1 METVLLTITLLSFA
15 TAVASG
21 FLSWRVIRQ
30 ERLRSEARIAAL
42 AGDIETDEGA
52 DDPPHVPIEA
62 IPSGE
67 RPGEAAEFPI
77 RERAVDVH
85 GGLFS
90 APRPESTGGRLA
102 AVAAAGAL
110 VVATIVGGLVL
121 SSGGETDR
129 SPAAEEPANVAP
141 VDVPLEL
148 IALGHERESDRLT
161 VRGVVRGRASLSDPS
176 LTAVVL
182 LFDREGDFIASGR
195 AQVGD
200 PEAAPGDDRRFMV
213 SVPAGGQVSRY
224 RVSFR
229 SDDHIVPHVDKRNPV
244 I

>member
-1 METVLLTITLLSFA
+1 METMLLTITLLSLA
-15 TAVASG
+15 TAVAAG
-21 FLSWRVIRQ
+21 IFSWRVIRR
-30 ERLRSEARIAAL
+30 ERLRSDARIAAL

-52 DDPPHVPIEA
+52 AERPHVAIEA

-67 RPGEAAEFPI
+67 EPGAAAEFPI
-77 RERAVDVH
+77 REQAVEVH

-110 VVATIVGGLVL
+110 VVATIVGGLML

-129 SPAAEEPANVAP
+129 SPAGEQPASVAP
-141 VDVPLEL
+141 ADVPLDL

-161 VRGVVRGRASLSDPS
+161 VRGVVRGRAPLSDPS

-182 LFDREGDFIASGR
+182 LFDREGEFIASGR
-195 AQVGD
+195 AQVGN

-213 SVPAGGQVSRY
+213 SVPAGSQVSRY

-229 SDDHIVPHVDKRNPV
+229 RDEHIVPHVDKRNPV

>member
-1 METVLLTITLLSFA
+1 METLLITVTLLSVG
-15 TAVASG
+15 VAIAASM
-21 FLSWRVIRQ
+21 LSWRIMRQ
-30 ERLRSEARIAAL
+30 DRLRSEARIAAL
-42 AGDIETDEGA
+42 AGEIETEDA
-52 DDPPHVPIEA
+52 PLHVAGEA
-62 IPSGE
+62 IASRDE
-67 RPGEAAEFPI
+67 QAATIEFPI

-110 VVATIVGGLVL
+110 VVATLVGGLVL
-121 SSGGETDR
+121 SRGGATDR
-129 SPAAEEPANVAP
+129 SPGGGDQAANVPPA
-141 VDVPLEL
+141 DAPLEL
-148 IALGHERESDRLT
+148 IALGHERQSDRLT
-161 VRGVVRGRASLSDPS
+161 VRGVVRGRAPLSDAS

-182 LFDREGDFIASGR
+182 LFDREGEFIASGR

-200 PEAAPGDDRRFMV
+200 PEAAPGDDRRFLV

>member
-1 METVLLTITLLSFA
+1 METLLLTITLASS
-15 TAVASG
+15 AVAVG
-21 FLSWRVIRQ
+21 AGLLSWRVFRR

-42 AGDIETDEGA
+42 AVEIETE
-52 DDPPHVPIEA
+52 DDSEDHPHPA
-62 IPSGE
+62 IQEISSSDQTP
-67 RPGEAAEFPI
+67 AAVDFPV
-77 RERAVDVH
+77 REQAVDVH

-90 APRPESTGGRLA
+90 APRSESASSRFA

-121 SSGGETDR
+121 SSGD
-129 SPAAEEPANVAP
+129 EPARQPAGGEPAHVAP
-141 VDVPLEL
+141 ANVPLEL

-161 VRGVVRGRASLSDPS
+161 VRGVVRGRASTNDPR

-182 LFDREGDFIASGR
+182 LFDREGEFIASGR

-200 PEAAPGDDRRFMV
+200 PHAAPGDDRRFIV
-213 SVPAGGQVSRY
+213 SVPGGAQVSRY

-229 SDDHIVPHVDKRNPV
+229 SDEHIVPHVDKRNPV